1 MSSTDPGNKSVPV
14 QITED
19 EAAVYDRQIRLWGLE
34 AQQRMRNAT
43 IMVIRLRGTA
53 TETIKN
59 IVLAG
64 IGKLVIIDDEDVSA
78 EDLGAGFFFRDED
91 VGKKRVDAAK
101 ARVESLNPLVTVE
114 TLSQSS
120 ALERQGLDALVQSVD
135 LVCMTDWDRDSL
147 IRVNDVCRRLKK
159 PFYAG
164 GTYGLLGYIFCDLLE
179 HDYIAPDRSAP
190 KEAPK
195 NIKATASYPSLQT
208 ALLQRWSGLTKR
220 QTKEVKPAI
229 IFTILAIWEYQSLHQ
244 GNLPNDVNHTS
255 ELQAIA
261 NGLLTNA
268 DVNKQVI
275 TTMPQDLIETMS
287 MTAAHE
293 FSPVCAVVG
302 GMLAQDIL
310 KALAAREPPIAN
322 FFTFDG
328 NVGGGTVCRLN
339 MLL

>member
-64 IGKLVIIDDEDVSA
+64 IGKLIIVDDENVSA

-120 ALERQGLDALVQSVD
+120 ALERQGLDALVQSVN

-195 NIKATASYPSLQT
+195 NIKATASYPTLQT
-208 ALLQRWSGLTKR
+208 ALFQRWSGLTKR

-244 GNLPNDVNHTS
+244 CNLPNDINHTS
-255 ELQAIA
+255 ELQTIA
-261 NGLLTNA
+261 NGLLANA

-275 TTMPQDLIETMS
+275 ATMPQDLIETMS

-339 MLL
+339 MP